1 MRDYQHTHTSKVN
14 RISDS
19 VHPNPSHQHHGQS
32 PVWSSWELENCV
44 NKWCSW
50 ARSESGEERTN
61 SLVTE
66 KRHIKR
72 TALDFISS
80 FPLFLLDNPAEKGGP
95 IRVSPSWRVKPF
107 LLPSVR
113 KSCTFTNVKLRQK
126 RKTLGERLQQRRCFP
141 EENVTFSMCRSLRAL
156 SSPQQTRKNPKPT
169 GVQMDPLWSQKSWR
183 GPDGWWSELTEPEE
197 PGALSCSEF
206 ASAARAAWACTRQ
219 PRDKSH
225 SQDVLSFFQQ
235 RYCVF
240 RLTLGQE
247 GQTQSH

>member
-126 RKTLGERLQQRRCFP
+126 RKTLGERLQQRKMLSWRKRHVLDVSQP
-141 EENVTFSMCRSLRAL
+141 PRAL
-156 SSPQQTRKNPKPT
+156 QSTADPK
-169 GVQMDPLWSQKSWR
+169 
-183 GPDGWWSELTEPEE
+183 EPETDGCSNGSSLE
-197 PGALSCSEF
+197 PEVLTRSRRMMVWTDWTWRAWSAQLQRVRFCS
-206 ASAARAAWACTRQ
+206 ACCMGMHATGTRQ
-219 PRDKSH
+219 VSLTGRPF
-225 SQDVLSFFQQ
+225 SFSSALL
-235 RYCVF
+235 RV
-240 RLTLGQE
+240 
-247 GQTQSH
+247 